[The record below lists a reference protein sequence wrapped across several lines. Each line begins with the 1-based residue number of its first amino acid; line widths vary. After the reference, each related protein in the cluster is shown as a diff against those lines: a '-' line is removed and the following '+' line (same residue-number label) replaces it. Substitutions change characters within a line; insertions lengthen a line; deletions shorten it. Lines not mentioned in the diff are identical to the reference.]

1 MTPGATGV
9 VEVGMAAALGAL
21 GAEPAAAAAGVLL
34 YRGLVVGMEV
44 PVGGL
49 ALLGWWVGSRRGA
62 SGAGARTPCHAG
74 SSRPIAAVARPRARR
89 APEPQGHDPLVRTMI
104 RMPCAAPS
112 ADRGW
117 APAR

>member
-1 MTPGATGV
+1 MVVVTPGATGV

-49 ALLGWWVGSRRGA
+49 ALLAWWVGSRRGA
-62 SGAGARTPCHAG
+62 SAVGARPHVTQ
-74 SSRPIAAVARPRARR
+74 ARPARSQPLLVPVPVVTLNRR
-89 APEPQGHDPLVRTMI
+89 ATTLSSGR
-104 RMPCAAPS
+104 
-112 ADRGW
+112 
-117 APAR
+117 